1 MEPLVSKLPDAF
13 GEGIGIRCE
22 FIMNHFPKILFSA
35 IFLLLF
41 IICPGPAS
49 PARVSGQEG
58 VTSVTAGNGSP
69 APDGVTSGTEAAPGP
84 AGKEKK
90 PQKTGTNRE
99 ISIDFDNVDIRVLV
113 KFMSELTGKN
123 FVVDRDVRGNVTIV
137 SPEKLNVD
145 EAYRVFESVLEV
157 YGFAAVTAGDIIKI
171 IPIRDAPVKSVETRL
186 KREAISPADRVITQV
201 ISLSYANPEE
211 LKKVLT
217 PLVSKSSVILAYP
230 PTGML
235 VITDLLSNIERLLG
249 IISALDVEGIQEQ
262 ISVIPLQF
270 GSAPELVKSLTLI
283 FQQKVKLRRG
293 TDSSSIQIV
302 ADERT
307 NSVITLA
314 SENDT
319 YRVRELIRLLDR
331 EVPRSEARVR
341 VYSLQNAEA
350 ETLAKVLMNLPS
362 KESKPQ
368 EAGKTPVLS
377 KDIQVVPDKA
387 TNTLVITADRDDYRV
402 LEEIIAQL
410 DVPRPMVYI
419 EALIMEVT
427 VDRGFKVGV
436 EWMGGDYI
444 SSDSGRAKIYG
455 GGFSGEGRYP
465 NLTDLSTKGLPEGF
479 SLGLLGESLR
489 IGNVLFPS
497 IGAIVQAYQKDQDV
511 HILSTPQIL
520 TLDNEEAEISVGQNV
535 PYQTRSETSSANL
548 DYSTYEYKDVGV
560 TLRITP
566 QISQERF
573 VRLKI
578 YQEVTKLVKE
588 VTQQTER
595 PTTLKRTAKTVVTI
609 QDGHSVVIGGL
620 IGDDITNTDY
630 AVPCL
635 GNIPLL
641 GWLFKYQSSSR
652 ERRNLYIFITP
663 RIVETPQEARK
674 IYDEKKEDI
683 KRTEEQVIETYR
695 KNRIRIHDE
704 PTEPR
709 RENPPTAP

>member
-1 MEPLVSKLPDAF
+1 MDGGRVMKRLLKTLIPLMVLL
-13 GEGIGIRCE
+13 GILAYGG
-22 FIMNHFPKILFSA
+22 M
-35 IFLLLF
+35 
-41 IICPGPAS
+41 AS
-49 PARVSGQEG
+49 PARIAGQEG
-58 VTSVTAGNGSP
+58 VVSVADETGPP
-69 APDGVTSGTEAAPGP
+69 APAESSRKPVPDGAPSPTSPTAAVVDQ
-84 AGKEKK
+84 EKK
-90 PQKTGTNRE
+90 QSRPVKDRE
-99 ISIDFDNVDIRVLV
+99 ISIDFDNVDIRVFV

-137 SPEKLNVD
+137 SPKKLNVD

-157 YGFAAVTAGDIIKI
+157 YGFAAVAAGDIIKI

-201 ISLSYANPEE
+201 ITLNYANPEE
-211 LKKVLT
+211 LKKILT

-235 VITDLLSNIERLLG
+235 VITDLLSNIERILG

-262 ISVIPLQF
+262 ISVIPLQY
-270 GSAPELVKSLTLI
+270 GSAPELVKSLSLI
-283 FQQKVKLRRG
+283 FQQKVKIRRG
-293 TDSSSIQIV
+293 MDSASIQIV

-307 NSVITLA
+307 NAVITLA

-319 YRVRELIRLLDR
+319 FRIRELIRLLDR

-341 VYSLQNAEA
+341 VYNLQNAEA

-368 EAGKTPVLS
+368 EAGKAPVLS
-377 KDIQVVPDKA
+377 RDIQVVPDKA

-402 LEEIIAQL
+402 LEEIIGQL

-444 SSDSGRAKIYG
+444 SSESGRTKIYG

-479 SLGLLGESLR
+479 SLGILGESLK

-578 YQEVTKLVKE
+578 FQEVTKLVQE
-588 VTQQTER
+588 VAQQSDR
-595 PTTLKRTAKTVVTI
+595 PTTLKRTAKTTVTV

-635 GNIPLL
+635 GNIPFL

-663 RIVETPQEARK
+663 RIVENPGEART
-674 IYDEKKEDI
+674 IYDEKKEEI
-683 KRTEEQVIETYR
+683 RKTQEQVIETYR

-704 PTEPR
+704 PEEP
-709 RENPPTAP
+709 

>member
-1 MEPLVSKLPDAF
+1 MDGGHVMKRLL
-13 GEGIGIRCE
+13 
-22 FIMNHFPKILFSA
+22 KIL
-35 IFLLLF
+35 IPFLVLL
-41 IICPGPAS
+41 GVLAYGGAAS
-49 PARVSGQEG
+49 PARIAGQEG
-58 VTSVTAGNGSP
+58 VVSVADETGPP
-69 APDGVTSGTEAAPGP
+69 APAESSRKPVPDGAPSPTSPTAAVVDQ
-84 AGKEKK
+84 EKK
-90 PQKTGTNRE
+90 QSRPVKDRE
-99 ISIDFDNVDIRVLV
+99 ISIDFDNVDIRVFV

-137 SPEKLNVD
+137 SPKKLNVD

-157 YGFAAVTAGDIIKI
+157 YGFAAVAAGNIIKI

-201 ISLSYANPEE
+201 ITLNYANPEE
-211 LKKVLT
+211 LKKILT

-235 VITDLLSNIERLLG
+235 VITDLLSNIERILG

-262 ISVIPLQF
+262 ISVIPLQY
-270 GSAPELVKSLTLI
+270 GSAPELVKSLSLI
-283 FQQKVKLRRG
+283 FQQKVKIRRG
-293 TDSSSIQIV
+293 MDSASIQIV

-307 NSVITLA
+307 NAVITLA

-319 YRVRELIRLLDR
+319 FRIRELIRLLDR

-341 VYSLQNAEA
+341 VYNLQNAEA

-368 EAGKTPVLS
+368 EAGKAPVLS
-377 KDIQVVPDKA
+377 RDIQVVPDKA

-402 LEEIIAQL
+402 LEEIIGQL
-410 DVPRPMVYI
+410 DIPRPMVYI

-444 SSDSGRAKIYG
+444 SSESGRTKIYG
-455 GGFSGEGRYP
+455 GGFSGNGRYP

-479 SLGLLGESLR
+479 SLGILGESLK

-497 IGAIVQAYQKDQDV
+497 IGAIVQAYEKDQDV

-578 YQEVTKLVKE
+578 FQEVTKLVQE
-588 VTQQTER
+588 VAQQSDR
-595 PTTLKRTAKTVVTI
+595 PTTLKRTAKTTVTV

-635 GNIPLL
+635 GNIPFL

-663 RIVETPQEARK
+663 RIVENPGEART
-674 IYDEKKEDI
+674 IYDEKKEEI
-683 KRTEEQVIETYR
+683 RKTQEQVIETYR

-704 PTEPR
+704 PEEP
-709 RENPPTAP
+709 

>member
-1 MEPLVSKLPDAF
+1 MDGGHVMKRLL
-13 GEGIGIRCE
+13 
-22 FIMNHFPKILFSA
+22 KIL
-35 IFLLLF
+35 IPFLVLL
-41 IICPGPAS
+41 GVLAYGGAAS
-49 PARVSGQEG
+49 PARIAGQEG
-58 VTSVTAGNGSP
+58 VVSVADETGSP
-69 APDGVTSGTEAAPGP
+69 APAESPRKPVPAEAPSPPSPSAA
-84 AGKEKK
+84 AGGQEKK
-90 PQKTGTNRE
+90 QARPVKDRE
-99 ISIDFDNVDIRVLV
+99 ISIDFDNVDIRVFV

-137 SPEKLNVD
+137 SPKKLNVD

-157 YGFAAVTAGDIIKI
+157 YGFAAVAAGNIIKI

-201 ISLSYANPEE
+201 ITLDYANPEE
-211 LKKVLT
+211 LKKILT

-235 VITDLLSNIERLLG
+235 VITDLLSNIERILG

-262 ISVIPLQF
+262 ISVIPLQY
-270 GSAPELVKSLTLI
+270 GSAPELVKSLSLI
-283 FQQKVKLRRG
+283 FQQKVKIRRG
-293 TDSSSIQIV
+293 MDSASIQIV

-307 NSVITLA
+307 NAVITLA

-319 YRVRELIRLLDR
+319 FRIRELIRLLDR

-341 VYSLQNAEA
+341 VYNLQNAEA

-368 EAGKTPVLS
+368 EAGKAPVLS
-377 KDIQVVPDKA
+377 RDIQVVPDKA

-402 LEEIIAQL
+402 LEEIIGQL
-410 DVPRPMVYI
+410 DIPRPMVYI

-444 SSDSGRAKIYG
+444 SSESGRTKIYG
-455 GGFSGEGRYP
+455 GGFSGNGRYP

-479 SLGLLGESLR
+479 SLGILGESLK

-497 IGAIVQAYQKDQDV
+497 IGAIVQAYEKDQDV

-535 PYQTRSETSSANL
+535 PYQTRSETSSANI

-578 YQEVTKLVKE
+578 FQEVTKLVQE
-588 VTQQTER
+588 VAQQSDR
-595 PTTLKRTAKTVVTI
+595 PTTLKRTAKTTVTV

-635 GNIPLL
+635 GNIPFL

-663 RIVETPQEARK
+663 RIVENPGEART
-674 IYDEKKEDI
+674 IYDEKKEEI
-683 KRTEEQVIETYR
+683 RKTQEQVIETYR

-704 PTEPR
+704 PEEP
-709 RENPPTAP
+709 

>member
-1 MEPLVSKLPDAF
+1 MKRLL
-13 GEGIGIRCE
+13 
-22 FIMNHFPKILFSA
+22 KIL
-35 IFLLLF
+35 IPFLVLL
-41 IICPGPAS
+41 GVLAYGGAAS
-49 PARVSGQEG
+49 PARIAGQEG
-58 VTSVTAGNGSP
+58 VVSVADETGPP
-69 APDGVTSGTEAAPGP
+69 APAESSRKPVPDGAPSPTSPTAAVVDQ
-84 AGKEKK
+84 EKK
-90 PQKTGTNRE
+90 QSRPVKDRE
-99 ISIDFDNVDIRVLV
+99 ISIDFDNVDIRVFV

-137 SPEKLNVD
+137 SPKKLNVD

-157 YGFAAVTAGDIIKI
+157 YGFAAVAAGNIIKI

-201 ISLSYANPEE
+201 ITLNYANPEE
-211 LKKVLT
+211 LKKILT

-235 VITDLLSNIERLLG
+235 VITDLLSNIERILG

-262 ISVIPLQF
+262 ISVIPLQY
-270 GSAPELVKSLTLI
+270 GSAPELVKSLSLI
-283 FQQKVKLRRG
+283 FQQKVKIRRG
-293 TDSSSIQIV
+293 MDSASIQIV

-307 NSVITLA
+307 NAVITLA

-319 YRVRELIRLLDR
+319 FRIRELIRLLDR

-341 VYSLQNAEA
+341 VYNLQNAEA

-368 EAGKTPVLS
+368 EAGKAPVLS
-377 KDIQVVPDKA
+377 RDIQVVPDKA

-402 LEEIIAQL
+402 LEEIIGQL
-410 DVPRPMVYI
+410 DIPRPMVYI

-444 SSDSGRAKIYG
+444 SSESGRTKIYG
-455 GGFSGEGRYP
+455 GGFSGNGRYP

-479 SLGLLGESLR
+479 SLGILGESLK

-497 IGAIVQAYQKDQDV
+497 IGAIVQAYEKDQDV

-578 YQEVTKLVKE
+578 FQEVTKLVQE
-588 VTQQTER
+588 VAQQSDR
-595 PTTLKRTAKTVVTI
+595 PTTLKRTAKTTVTV

-635 GNIPLL
+635 GNIPFL

-663 RIVETPQEARK
+663 RIVENPGEART
-674 IYDEKKEDI
+674 IYDEKKEEI
-683 KRTEEQVIETYR
+683 RKTQEQVIETYR

-704 PTEPR
+704 
-709 RENPPTAP
+709 

>member
-1 MEPLVSKLPDAF
+1 MDGGHVMKRLLKTLIPFLV
-13 GEGIGIRCE
+13 
-22 FIMNHFPKILFSA
+22 
-35 IFLLLF
+35 FLGVLAY
-41 IICPGPAS
+41 GGVAS
-49 PARVSGQEG
+49 PARIAGQEG
-58 VTSVTAGNGSP
+58 VVSVADETGPP
-69 APDGVTSGTEAAPGP
+69 ASAETPRKPVP
-84 AGKEKK
+84 AGAPSPPSPSAPAGAQDKRQAGPVKD
-90 PQKTGTNRE
+90 RE
-99 ISIDFDNVDIRVLV
+99 ISIDFDNVDIRVFV

-137 SPEKLNVD
+137 SPKKLNVD

-157 YGFAAVTAGDIIKI
+157 YGFAAVAAGNIIKI

-201 ISLSYANPEE
+201 ITLNYANPEE
-211 LKKVLT
+211 LKKILT

-235 VITDLLSNIERLLG
+235 VITDLLSNIERILG

-262 ISVIPLQF
+262 ISVIPLQY
-270 GSAPELVKSLTLI
+270 GSAPELVKSLSLI
-283 FQQKVKLRRG
+283 FQQKVKIRRG
-293 TDSSSIQIV
+293 MDSASIQIV

-307 NSVITLA
+307 NAVITLA

-319 YRVRELIRLLDR
+319 FRIRELIRLLDR

-341 VYSLQNAEA
+341 VYNLQNAEA
-350 ETLAKVLMNLPS
+350 ETLANVLMNLPS

-368 EAGKTPVLS
+368 EAGKAPVLS
-377 KDIQVVPDKA
+377 RDIQVVPDKA

-402 LEEIIAQL
+402 LEEIIGQL
-410 DVPRPMVYI
+410 DIPRPMVYI

-436 EWMGGDYI
+436 EWIGGDYI
-444 SSDSGRAKIYG
+444 SSDSGRTKIYG

-479 SLGLLGESLR
+479 SLGILGESLK

-497 IGAIVQAYQKDQDV
+497 IGAIVQAYEKDQDV

-573 VRLKI
+573 VRLRI
-578 YQEVTKLVKE
+578 FQEVTKLVQE
-588 VTQQTER
+588 VAQQSDR
-595 PTTLKRTAKTVVTI
+595 PTTLKRTAKTTVTV

-635 GNIPLL
+635 GNIPFL

-663 RIVETPQEARK
+663 RIVENPGEART
-674 IYDEKKEDI
+674 IYDEKKEEI
-683 KRTEEQVIETYR
+683 RKTQEQVIETYR

-704 PTEPR
+704 PEEP
-709 RENPPTAP
+709 

>member
-1 MEPLVSKLPDAF
+1 MDGGRVMKRLLKTLIPLMVLL
-13 GEGIGIRCE
+13 GILAYGG
-22 FIMNHFPKILFSA
+22 M
-35 IFLLLF
+35 
-41 IICPGPAS
+41 AS
-49 PARVSGQEG
+49 PARIAGQEG
-58 VTSVTAGNGSP
+58 VVSVADETGPP
-69 APDGVTSGTEAAPGP
+69 APAESSRKPVPDGAPSPTSPTAAVVDQ
-84 AGKEKK
+84 EKK
-90 PQKTGTNRE
+90 QSRPVKDRE
-99 ISIDFDNVDIRVLV
+99 ISIDFDNVDIRVFV

-137 SPEKLNVD
+137 SPKKLNVD

-157 YGFAAVTAGDIIKI
+157 YGFAAVAAGDIIKI

-201 ISLSYANPEE
+201 ITLNYANPEE
-211 LKKVLT
+211 LKKILT

-235 VITDLLSNIERLLG
+235 VITDLLSNIERILG

-262 ISVIPLQF
+262 ISVIPLQY
-270 GSAPELVKSLTLI
+270 GSAPELVKSLSLI
-283 FQQKVKLRRG
+283 FQQKVKIRRG
-293 TDSSSIQIV
+293 MDSASIQIV

-307 NSVITLA
+307 NAVITLA

-319 YRVRELIRLLDR
+319 FRIRELIRLLDR

-341 VYSLQNAEA
+341 VYNLQNAEA

-368 EAGKTPVLS
+368 EAGKAPVLS
-377 KDIQVVPDKA
+377 RDIQVVPDKA

-402 LEEIIAQL
+402 LEEIIGQL

-444 SSDSGRAKIYG
+444 SSESGRTKIYG

-479 SLGLLGESLR
+479 SLGILGESLK

-578 YQEVTKLVKE
+578 FQEVTKLVQE
-588 VTQQTER
+588 VAQQSDR
-595 PTTLKRTAKTVVTI
+595 PTTLKRTAKTTVTV

-630 AVPCL
+630 SVPCL
-635 GNIPLL
+635 GNIPFL

-663 RIVETPQEARK
+663 RIVENPGEART
-674 IYDEKKEDI
+674 IYDEKKEEI
-683 KRTEEQVIETYR
+683 RKTQEQVIETYR

-704 PTEPR
+704 PEEP
-709 RENPPTAP
+709 

>member
-1 MEPLVSKLPDAF
+1 MKRLLKTLIPLMVLL
-13 GEGIGIRCE
+13 GILAYGG
-22 FIMNHFPKILFSA
+22 M
-35 IFLLLF
+35 
-41 IICPGPAS
+41 AS
-49 PARVSGQEG
+49 PARIAGQEG
-58 VTSVTAGNGSP
+58 VVSVADETGPP
-69 APDGVTSGTEAAPGP
+69 APVESSRKPVPDGAPSQPSPSAAVVDQ
-84 AGKEKK
+84 EKK
-90 PQKTGTNRE
+90 QSRPVKDRE
-99 ISIDFDNVDIRVLV
+99 ISIDFDNVDIRVFV

-137 SPEKLNVD
+137 SPKKLNVD

-157 YGFAAVTAGDIIKI
+157 YGFAAVAAGNIIKI

-201 ISLSYANPEE
+201 ITLNYANPEE
-211 LKKVLT
+211 LKKILT

-235 VITDLLSNIERLLG
+235 VITDLLSNIERILG

-262 ISVIPLQF
+262 ISVIPLQY
-270 GSAPELVKSLTLI
+270 GSAPELVKSLSLI
-283 FQQKVKLRRG
+283 FQQKVKIRRG
-293 TDSSSIQIV
+293 MDSASIQIV

-307 NSVITLA
+307 NAVITLA

-319 YRVRELIRLLDR
+319 FRIRELIRLLDR

-341 VYSLQNAEA
+341 VYNLQNAEA

-368 EAGKTPVLS
+368 EAGKAPVLS
-377 KDIQVVPDKA
+377 RDIQVVPDKA

-402 LEEIIAQL
+402 LEEIIGQL

-444 SSDSGRAKIYG
+444 SSESGRTKIYG

-479 SLGLLGESLR
+479 SLGILGESLK

-578 YQEVTKLVKE
+578 FQEVTKLVQE
-588 VTQQTER
+588 VAQQSDR
-595 PTTLKRTAKTVVTI
+595 PTTLKRTAKTTVTV

-635 GNIPLL
+635 GNIPFL

-663 RIVETPQEARK
+663 RIVENPGEART
-674 IYDEKKEDI
+674 IYDEKKEEI
-683 KRTEEQVIETYR
+683 RKTQEQVIETYR

-704 PTEPR
+704 PEEP
-709 RENPPTAP
+709 

>member
-1 MEPLVSKLPDAF
+1 
-13 GEGIGIRCE
+13 
-22 FIMNHFPKILFSA
+22 MNLSPKILVSLLVLL
-35 IFLLLF
+35 FLLTF
-41 IICPGPAS
+41 PGPAS
-49 PARVSGQEG
+49 TARIAGQEG
-58 VTSVTAGNGSP
+58 VVSVNAGNAGSGP
-69 APDGVTSGTEAAPGP
+69 PPPDGAPPKPAAAPVP
-84 AGKEKK
+84 AAKEKGPERPVK
-90 PQKTGTNRE
+90 DRE
-99 ISIDFDNVDIRVLV
+99 ISIDFDNVDIRLFV

-123 FVVDRDVRGNVTIV
+123 FVVDRDVRGNITIV
-137 SPEKLNVD
+137 SPKKLNVD

-157 YGFAAVTAGDIIKI
+157 YGFAAVASGDIIKI

-201 ISLSYANPEE
+201 ITLSYANPEE
-211 LKKVLT
+211 LKKILT
-217 PLVSKSSVILAYP
+217 PLVSKSSVILAYS

-235 VITDLLSNIERLLG
+235 VITDLLSNIERILG

-262 ISVIPLQF
+262 ISVIPLQY
-270 GSAPELVKSLTLI
+270 GSAPELVKSLNLI
-283 FQQKVKLRRG
+283 FQQKVKIRRG
-293 TDSSSIQIV
+293 VDGSSIQIV

-319 YRVRELIRLLDR
+319 YRIRELIRLLDR

-341 VYSLQNAEA
+341 VYNLQNAEA

-362 KESKPQ
+362 KEAKSQ

-377 KDIQVVPDKA
+377 RDIQVVPDKA
-387 TNTLVITADRDDYRV
+387 TNTLVITADRDDYQV
-402 LEEIIAQL
+402 LEEIIGQL

-444 SSDSGRAKIYG
+444 SSESGRTKIYG
-455 GGFSGEGRYP
+455 GGFSGEGRYS

-479 SLGLLGESLR
+479 SLGVLGESLQ

-520 TLDNEEAEISVGQNV
+520 TMDNEEAEITVGQNV
-535 PYQTRSETSSANL
+535 PYQTRSETSSTNL

-588 VTQQTER
+588 VTEQTDR
-595 PTTLKRTAKTVVTI
+595 PTTLKRTAKTAVTI

-620 IGDDITNTDY
+620 IGDDITSTDY
-630 AVPCL
+630 SVPCL

-674 IYDEKKEDI
+674 IYEEKKEEI
-683 KRTEEQVIETYR
+683 QKTEEQVIETYR
-695 KNRIRIHDE
+695 KNRLRIRDE
-704 PTEPR
+704 RSEPGQQ
-709 RENPPTAP
+709 PPPPVP

>member
-1 MEPLVSKLPDAF
+1 MDGGHVMKRLL
-13 GEGIGIRCE
+13 
-22 FIMNHFPKILFSA
+22 KIL
-35 IFLLLF
+35 IPFLVLL
-41 IICPGPAS
+41 GVLAYGGAAS
-49 PARVSGQEG
+49 PARIAGQEG
-58 VTSVTAGNGSP
+58 VVSVADETGPP
-69 APDGVTSGTEAAPGP
+69 APAESSRKPVP
-84 AGKEKK
+84 AGAPSQPSPSAAVVDQEKK
-90 PQKTGTNRE
+90 QSRPVKDRE
-99 ISIDFDNVDIRVLV
+99 ISIDFDNVDIRVFV

-137 SPEKLNVD
+137 SPKKLNVD

-157 YGFAAVTAGDIIKI
+157 YGFAAVAAGNIIKI

-201 ISLSYANPEE
+201 ITLDYANPEE
-211 LKKVLT
+211 LKKILT

-235 VITDLLSNIERLLG
+235 VITDLLSNIERILG

-262 ISVIPLQF
+262 ISVIPLQY
-270 GSAPELVKSLTLI
+270 GSAPELVKSLSLI
-283 FQQKVKLRRG
+283 FQQKVKIRRG
-293 TDSSSIQIV
+293 MDSASIQIV

-307 NSVITLA
+307 NAVITLA

-319 YRVRELIRLLDR
+319 FRIRELIRLLDR

-341 VYSLQNAEA
+341 VYNLQNAEA

-368 EAGKTPVLS
+368 EAGKAPVLS
-377 KDIQVVPDKA
+377 RDIQVVPDKA

-402 LEEIIAQL
+402 LEEIIGQL
-410 DVPRPMVYI
+410 DIPRPMVYI

-444 SSDSGRAKIYG
+444 SSESGRTKIYG
-455 GGFSGEGRYP
+455 GGFSGNGRYP

-479 SLGLLGESLR
+479 SLGILGESLK

-497 IGAIVQAYQKDQDV
+497 IGAIVQAYEKDQDV

-535 PYQTRSETSSANL
+535 PYQTRSETSSANI

-578 YQEVTKLVKE
+578 FQEVTKLVQE
-588 VTQQTER
+588 VAQQSDR
-595 PTTLKRTAKTVVTI
+595 PTTLKRTAKTTVTV

-635 GNIPLL
+635 GNIPFL

-663 RIVETPQEARK
+663 RIVENPGEART
-674 IYDEKKEDI
+674 IYDEKKEEI
-683 KRTEEQVIETYR
+683 RKTQEQVIETYR

-704 PTEPR
+704 PEEP
-709 RENPPTAP
+709 

>member
-1 MEPLVSKLPDAF
+1 MDGGHVMKRLLKTLIPFLV
-13 GEGIGIRCE
+13 
-22 FIMNHFPKILFSA
+22 
-35 IFLLLF
+35 LLGVLAY
-41 IICPGPAS
+41 GGAAS
-49 PARVSGQEG
+49 PARIAGQEG
-58 VTSVTAGNGSP
+58 VVSVADETGSP
-69 APDGVTSGTEAAPGP
+69 APVESPRKLVPAEAPSPPSPSTA
-84 AGKEKK
+84 AGGQEKK
-90 PQKTGTNRE
+90 QAQPVKDRE
-99 ISIDFDNVDIRVLV
+99 ISIDFDNVDIRVFV

-137 SPEKLNVD
+137 SPKKLNVD

-157 YGFAAVTAGDIIKI
+157 YGFAAVAAGNIIKI

-201 ISLSYANPEE
+201 ITLDYANPEE
-211 LKKVLT
+211 LKKILT

-235 VITDLLSNIERLLG
+235 VITDLLSNIERILG

-262 ISVIPLQF
+262 ISVIPLQY
-270 GSAPELVKSLTLI
+270 GSAPELVKSLSLI
-283 FQQKVKLRRG
+283 FQQKVKIRRG
-293 TDSSSIQIV
+293 MDSASIQIV

-307 NSVITLA
+307 NAVITLA

-319 YRVRELIRLLDR
+319 FRIRELIRLLDR

-341 VYSLQNAEA
+341 VYNLQNAEA

-368 EAGKTPVLS
+368 EAGKAPVLS
-377 KDIQVVPDKA
+377 RDIQVVPDKA

-402 LEEIIAQL
+402 LEEIIGQL
-410 DVPRPMVYI
+410 DIPRPMVYI

-444 SSDSGRAKIYG
+444 SSESGRTKIYG
-455 GGFSGEGRYP
+455 GGFSGNGRYP

-479 SLGLLGESLR
+479 SLGILGESLK

-497 IGAIVQAYQKDQDV
+497 IGAIVQAYEKDQDV

-535 PYQTRSETSSANL
+535 PYQTRSETSSANI

-578 YQEVTKLVKE
+578 FQEVTKLVQE
-588 VTQQTER
+588 VAQQSDR
-595 PTTLKRTAKTVVTI
+595 PTTLKRTAKTTVTV

-635 GNIPLL
+635 GNIPFL

-663 RIVETPQEARK
+663 RIVENPGEART
-674 IYDEKKEDI
+674 IYDEKKEEI
-683 KRTEEQVIETYR
+683 RKTQEQVIETYR

-704 PTEPR
+704 PEEP
-709 RENPPTAP
+709 